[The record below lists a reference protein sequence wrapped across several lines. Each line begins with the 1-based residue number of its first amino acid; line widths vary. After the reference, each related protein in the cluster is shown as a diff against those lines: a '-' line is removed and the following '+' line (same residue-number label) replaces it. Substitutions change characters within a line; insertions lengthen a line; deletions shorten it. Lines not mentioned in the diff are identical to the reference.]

1 MVANIALPRL
11 LRVGGGAVHSTGGLV
26 KDLGGK
32 RPLIVT
38 DSFMVESGVVE
49 LITQALDKSGLKAA
63 VFSGTVPDPTTDS
76 LIAGIAAVEEHSADI
91 IIGLGGGS
99 AIDTAKALGLLS
111 RQGGEMR
118 DYKAPMNNFGPALP
132 VVAIPTTA
140 GSGSEATQ
148 FTIISDSQS
157 SEKMLCAGLAFL
169 PAAAVIDHTLTLSMP
184 SRLTADTGID
194 ALTHAIEAFVSRKA
208 NPFSDG
214 FALSAIKAI
223 GKNLR
228 KVYADGSDEA
238 AREAMMLA
246 ATQAGIAFSNSSVA
260 LVHGM
265 SRPLGAHFRVAHGLA
280 NAMLFPAVT
289 EFSVA
294 AAEPRY
300 AECARVLGVASSA
313 TTDTAAAA
321 ALVAELHA
329 INADLDVPTP
339 KTFGIDRLAWETKL
353 PLMAEQALSS
363 GSPANNPV
371 IPDAQQIQEIY
382 AGIYA

>member
-1 MVANIALPRL
+1 MVASIALPRL
-11 LRVGGGAVHSTGGLV
+11 MRAGGGAVDETGTLV

-38 DSFMVESGVVE
+38 DAFMVTSGLVE
-49 LITQALDKSGLKAA
+49 IITGALHKSGLEAA

-76 LIAGIAAVEEHSADI
+76 LRAGVAAVKEHSADI

-99 AIDTAKALGLLS
+99 AIDTAKALGILS

-118 DYKAPMNNFGPALP
+118 DYKAPRNNIGPALP

-148 FTIISDSQS
+148 FTIISDSET
-157 SEKMLCAGLAFL
+157 SEKMLCAGIAFL
-169 PAAAVIDHTLTLSMP
+169 PAAAIIDHTLTLSMP
-184 SRLTADTGID
+184 PRLTADTGID
-194 ALTHAIEAFVSRKA
+194 ALTHAIEAFVSKKA
-208 NPFSDG
+208 NPFSDA
-214 FALSAIKAI
+214 FALSAIRTI
-223 GKNLR
+223 GTNLR
-228 KVYADGSDEA
+228 KVYKDGSDQA

-265 SRPLGAHFRVAHGLA
+265 SRPIGAHFHVAHGLA

-289 EFSVA
+289 EFSVT
-294 AAEPRY
+294 AAEARY
-300 AECARVLGVASSA
+300 AECARALGVASSA
-313 TTDTAAAA
+313 ASDKEASA
-321 ALVAELHA
+321 ALVTELHS

-339 KTFGIDRLAWETKL
+339 EVFGIDRHAWESKL